1 MKYRFS
7 CAYTRYIVLIVHVV
21 SQFAKIK
28 SLLLERTFS
37 GILLVTRS
45 FSMFL
50 VKLKEFFFLNRESF
64 CLKVELVVLRVFG
77 LVKQTSL

>member
-21 SQFAKIK
+21 SHFAKIK
-28 SLLLERTFS
+28 SFVLERTFS

-50 VKLKEFFFLNRESF
+50 VKLKEFFS
-64 CLKVELVVLRVFG
+64 
-77 LVKQTSL
+77 